1 MSVTAAIAV
10 YFALWWVVLFVVL
23 AACARGRSAPERAA
37 QDSLGQESLGQ
48 ESLGQESPGRE
59 RPAQDGLAR
68 RCWSGNHLT
77 LKFVATTAIAAV
89 LFAFGAGAYLHGP
102 ALLRVIQGMIGAR
115 I

>member
-37 QDSLGQESLGQ
+37 Q

-77 LKFVATTAIAAV
+77 LKFVATTVIAAV

-102 ALLRVIQGMIGAR
+102 ALLRVIQGVIGAR